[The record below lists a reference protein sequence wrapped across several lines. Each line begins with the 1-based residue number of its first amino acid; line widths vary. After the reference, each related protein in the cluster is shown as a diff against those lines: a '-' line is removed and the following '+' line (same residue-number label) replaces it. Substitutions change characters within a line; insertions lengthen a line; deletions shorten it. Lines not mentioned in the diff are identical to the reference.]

1 MRVSSLRGMEIVYLL
16 YNYKLVVNTG
26 KAKCTIN
33 GNVYIYTQS
42 HTQTLLPRLQDNLL
56 TQGTCHLSSL
66 WQLPI
71 SDVG

>member
-42 HTQTLLPRLQDNLL
+42 HTLRHFSPD
-56 TQGTCHLSSL
+56 CK
-66 WQLPI
+66 I
-71 SDVG
+71 IC